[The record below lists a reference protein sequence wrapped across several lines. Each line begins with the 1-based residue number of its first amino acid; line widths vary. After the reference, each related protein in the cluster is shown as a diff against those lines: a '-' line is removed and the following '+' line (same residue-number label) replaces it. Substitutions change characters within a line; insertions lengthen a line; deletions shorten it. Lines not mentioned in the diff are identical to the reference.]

1 VTSGRAAD
9 LETVVV
15 GGGAVGLAI
24 GRALAMAGQE
34 VVLLEQHDGL
44 GRETSSRNSGVIHAG
59 LYYPPGSLQARL
71 CVAGKHLLYPF
82 LAEHGVP
89 HRRLGKLLVACSEAE
104 LPELANYAKRAGENG
119 VDDLQSLTAAEARVL
134 EPEIECVAALLSPST
149 GILDAPAYMLALA
162 GEAEAHGAQI
172 ILKSK
177 VEQIEPHGSLFRL
190 TVAGEPLTCRRLVLA
205 AGLHTS
211 RLARTLAFPG
221 NYTPPETWY
230 ARGRYYSLR
239 GRTPFSRL
247 VYPMPVPGG
256 SGTHI
261 TLDMAG
267 RAKFGPDV
275 QWIEA
280 IDYSF
285 DASAEGDFYRAIRRY
300 WPNLS
305 DGALQPE
312 GTGIRPKLSR
322 QGEPAADFAVHGPET
337 HRRDGLVMLFG
348 IESPGLTA
356 SLAIGNHAAGLL
368 AACQSA

>member
-1 VTSGRAAD
+1 MANGQAAD
-9 LETVVV
+9 LDTVVV

-24 GRALAMAGQE
+24 ARALAMAGRE

-59 LYYPPGSLQARL
+59 LYYLPGSLQARL
-71 CVAGKHLLYPF
+71 CVAGKHQLYPF
-82 LAEHGVP
+82 LAQHGVP
-89 HRRLGKLLVACSEAE
+89 HQRLGKLLVACSEAE
-104 LPELANYAKRAGENG
+104 LPELANYATRAKQNG
-119 VDDLQSLTAAEARVL
+119 VDDLQPLSAAEARKL
-134 EPEIECVAALLSPST
+134 EPEVRCVAALLSPST

-172 ILKSK
+172 ILNSK
-177 VEQIEPHGSLFRL
+177 VEKVEAGKGQFRL
-190 TVAGEPLTCRRLVLA
+190 ELAGEPVTCRRLILA

-211 RLARTLAFPG
+211 RLARSITFG
-221 NYTPPETWY
+221 SYTPPGTY
-230 ARGRYYSLR
+230 FARGRYYSLR
-239 GRTPFSRL
+239 GRSPFSRL

-275 QWIEA
+275 QWIED

-285 DASAEGDFYRAIRRY
+285 DGSAETQFYSAIRRY
-300 WPNLS
+300 WPGLP
-305 DGALQPE
+305 DGDLQPE
-312 GTGIRPKLSR
+312 GTGIRPKLTR
-322 QGEPAADFAVHGPET
+322 QGEPAADFGIHGPQL
-337 HRRDGLVMLFG
+337 HGQGGLVMLFG

-356 SLAIGNHAAGLL
+356 SLAIAQEATCLL
-368 AACQSA
+368 AAAETA